1 MAESVVAI
9 EGGAKV
15 FKGTRKR
22 RHSGRDQQEGVSKK
36 SRPDVEPAMS
46 HRVQGGRSVTES
58 SVKDREARAQ
68 DEGVQGS
75 EGRRIFLSAKSRPA
89 PKGDAGGLGP
99 VGVAVASGLWESLWW
114 SPRFSLEVTFAPA
127 ACCNSAWPGHSGGEV
142 GVQDGYVSA

>member
-1 MAESVVAI
+1 MAESAVAI
-9 EGGAKV
+9 QGGAKV
-15 FKGTRKR
+15 SKGTRKR

-99 VGVAVASGLWESLWW
+99 VGVAMVVAPLL
-114 SPRFSLEVTFAPA
+114 PRSHLCPSSVL
-127 ACCNSAWPGHSGGEV
+127 
-142 GVQDGYVSA
+142 Q